1 MAGTEYQYII
11 SGLDRS
17 GFDVIGLGA
26 WDAALGLDIVKK
38 VAAGAATDIVCANIE
53 GFVPYLRINK
63 AEGKLKVLITSVMDP
78 QLVKLFELKDV
89 VAEDPIKVI
98 RNLQKNIKHDI
109 FILILH
115 AQGERIQEL
124 LAECSGIDLVIDGET
139 GKIEK
144 ETKLIH
150 GKALVRNNYGGK
162 YVGYVDLQKDAE
174 NKSKFKVSQPALTR
188 VSAKEVAENPEITIL
203 VSQYEEER
211 RIFIE
216 RERMRRMQKA
226 SKHQKP
232 KELYL
237 GSSWCGSCHSAIE
250 KNWQESR
257 HAHAIA
263 SLERK
268 GRANDPECL
277 VCHVT
282 GLGDGEA
289 FGGFVDMEVNARM
302 AGVQCEACHGPG
314 GKHAQSPY
322 QIKLQPVT
330 ELKCLS
336 CHNQETDP
344 DFTFQNG
351 FSIVDHGKDVK
362 PGQ

>member
-1 MAGTEYQYII
+1 MANTEYQYII
-11 SGLDRS
+11 SSLDRS
-17 GFDVIGLGA
+17 GFDAIGLGA
-26 WDAALGLDIVKK
+26 WDAALGLEVVKK
-38 VAAGAATDIVCANIE
+38 VAGSAATDIICANVE

-63 AEGKLKVLITSVMDP
+63 ADGKLKVLVTSVIDP
-78 QLVKLFELKDV
+78 QLVELFELKDV
-89 VAEDPIKVI
+89 VVEDPIKAI
-98 RNLQKNIKHDI
+98 KNLQKKIKHDI

-115 AQGERIQEL
+115 AQGERIPEL
-124 LAECSGIDLVIDGET
+124 LAECSGVDLVIDGET

-144 ETKLIH
+144 ETIMVS
-150 GKALVRNNYGGK
+150 GKPVVRNNYGGK
-162 YVGYVDLQKDAE
+162 YVGYVDLQLDA
-174 NKSKFKVSQPALTR
+174 NKSELTASQPVLTR
-188 VSAKEVAENPEITIL
+188 VSTKEVAENPEVKIL

-216 RERMRRMQKA
+216 KEKMRRMQQA
-226 SKHQKP
+226 SRQKRP
-232 KELYL
+232 LDLYL
-237 GSSWCGSCHSAIE
+237 GSGWCGSCHGAIE
-250 KNWQESR
+250 KNWKESR

-268 GRANDPECL
+268 NRADDPECL

-289 FGGFVDMEVNARM
+289 FGGFVAMEVNAKM

-322 QIKLQPVT
+322 RVKMKPVT
-330 ELKCLS
+330 EQNCLD

-344 DFTFQNG
+344 EFSFQRG
-351 FSIVDHGKDVK
+351 FSIIDHGEDIKA
-362 PGQ
+362 GQ